1 MPNYELGFGSP
12 FYSNQPNGDMGFGA
26 PFQITYDGDNYS
38 TDTEQGFGD
47 KLEVVVS
54 FIGGEQVEYGDEGG
68 QLIKVKGNWRDL
80 FSIEQQY
87 AGPFQIKVKNG
98 ETTTICKSGLPTFP
112 TYTWANNLG
121 KEIAFI
127 LPSGLSHGIYDI
139 EIYYGPDFS
148 QLITIATAIEIKKGL
163 KDINVVNL
171 KYNMPQFYDLGIRSD
186 YGKSIETEYDNNK
199 SNIEQIL
206 TAIGEEISTIV
217 SGKYTILSQ
226 DAQYDD
232 DEIFVETTCNFPNVG
247 LIKVGIQEFVYSS
260 KTDNS
265 FILKNKVK
273 DKITKFTPVNL
284 LNNSLSDID
293 NYYLRQIY
301 QYIKPSS
308 FTIKNDIWDN
318 TFRYLQFADR
328 HVFPNTYNYFSSLT
342 SQYDFINDCYL
353 ANAST
358 QVFIIAD
365 ITKEFNS
372 SHVDR
377 FIEIDDIVY
386 YSERL
391 VDTAHIDDP
400 EITVKGLKLV
410 SICDTSIFRKA
421 EFTDYSATYS
431 LKVKPFNIFKDFKGY
446 FDVDYEQTIFP
457 STPGFIEKD
466 YINYNIFFDN
476 LSEIGESNFIDFLV
490 TGILGKITRKRKTN
504 EAFGTYI
511 VPTQDPDYVSL
522 EPDNEIL

>member
-1 MPNYELGFGSP
+1 MPNYELGLGSP
-12 FYSNQPNGDMGFGA
+12 YYSGNPAGDMGFGA
-26 PFQITYDGDNYS
+26 PYAITVGSTNYS
-38 TDTEQGFGD
+38 TNTEQGFGD
-47 KLEVVVS
+47 LLEVVVS
-54 FIGGEQVEYGDEGG
+54 FVGGDQVEYGDEGG
-68 QLIKVKGNWRDL
+68 QLIKIKGNWRDL

-87 AGPFQIKVKNG
+87 AGPFQIKVKSG

-121 KEIAFI
+121 KDIAFI

-148 QLITIATAIEIKKGL
+148 QKITIAAAMQIKKGL

-186 YGKSIETEYDNNK
+186 YGKSIETEYDSNK
-199 SNIEQIL
+199 SNIENIL
-206 TAIGEEISTIV
+206 TAIGEEMSTII

-226 DAQYDD
+226 NAEYDD
-232 DEIFVETTCNFPNVG
+232 DEIFVESTCGFPNVG
-247 LIKVGIQEFVYSS
+247 LIKIGSQEFIYSA
-260 KTDNS
+260 KTNTS

-273 DKITKFTPVNL
+273 DKLTKFTTVNL
-284 LNNSLSDID
+284 LTDNLSKID

-308 FTIKNDIWDN
+308 FTVKNEIWDD
-318 TFRYLQFADR
+318 TFRYLQFADK
-328 HVFPNTYNYFSSLT
+328 HVFPNTYNYFSNLT
-342 SQYDFINDCYL
+342 WQYDFANDCYL

-365 ITKEFNS
+365 ITKEFNK
-372 SHVDR
+372 SHIDR
-377 FIEIDDIVY
+377 FIEIDNVIY

-391 VDTAHIDDP
+391 VSTPHIDDP
-400 EITVKGLKLV
+400 DVNVQGLKLV

-421 EFTDYSATYS
+421 QFTDYSKTYS
-431 LKVKPFNIFKDFKGY
+431 LRVKPFNIFKDFKGY

-466 YINYNIFFDN
+466 YINYNIYFDN
-476 LSEIGESNFIDFLV
+476 LSEIGEANFIDFLV
-490 TGILGKITRKRKTN
+490 AGIIGKITRKRKN
-504 EAFGTYI
+504 NDPFGTYI
-511 VPTQDPDYVSL
+511 VPSQDPDFVSL